1 MDKNEQNSIAGV
13 RAARRRISERYGH
26 DPKKLI
32 EHYIEMQ
39 KQFQERLVSSGGKEG
54 SGKAA

>member
-1 MDKNEQNSIAGV
+1 MDKNEQNSIAEV
-13 RAARRRISERYGH
+13 RAARRRISEKYGH

-39 KQFQERLVSSGGKEG
+39 KQFKERLVGSGGKEG